1 MTNEQIVNELKAIL
15 VYCKTISRENN
26 RGIIK
31 LLVREEIKDRVNR
44 VLEGLE

>member
-1 MTNEQIVNELKAIL
+1 MTKKQIIYELKAIL

-31 LLVREEIKDRVNR
+31 LLVREEIRDRVSKI
-44 VLEGLE
+44 LGGLE